1 MQLVTGNR
9 LWDGVVIYF
18 TEAGTW
24 SPAID
29 DALLVEDNDAEALL
43 AKAQQGPS
51 PLPVIGAVLV
61 EAARADGHVTPIALR
76 EHIRA
81 MGPTTGPMA
90 GMRAL
95 FAAARLR
102 S

>member
-1 MQLVTGNR
+1 MQLATGNR

-18 TEAGTW
+18 TASGTW

-29 DALLVEDNDAEALL
+29 DALLVKDDAADALL

-51 PLPVIGAVLV
+51 PLPVIGAALI
-61 EAARADGHVTPIALR
+61 EAEREDGRVHPVTLR
-76 EHIRA
+76 ERIRA
-81 MGPTTGPMA
+81 TGPTTGPMT
-90 GMRAL
+90 GRRAIEP
-95 FAAARLR
+95 AKR

>member
-29 DALLVEDNDAEALL
+29 DALLVEDDAAEALL
-43 AKAQQGPS
+43 AQAQQGSS
-51 PLPVIGAVLV
+51 PLPVIGAALV
-61 EAARADGHVTPIALR
+61 EAAREDGRVTPIALR
-76 EHIRA
+76 ERIRVL
-81 MGPTTGPMA
+81 GPTTGPMA

-95 FAAARLR
+95 FAASRLR

>member
-9 LWDGVVIYF
+9 LRDGAVIYF
-18 TEAGTW
+18 TAAGTW

-29 DALLVEDNDAEALL
+29 DALLVEDDAADALL
-43 AKAQQGPS
+43 AKAQQGSP

-61 EAARADGHVTPIALR
+61 EARREDGRVHPVSLR
-76 EHIRA
+76 ERIRA
-81 MGPTTGPMA
+81 AGPTTGPMT
-90 GMRAL
+90 GHRAMDSV
-95 FAAARLR
+95 RG